1 MIKKS
6 VSEKHEIGHRLKK
19 LRLALSETQQD
30 MANDL
35 NISLSHWS
43 KIEVGAV
50 GLSEGLLYMISHKYG
65 ISRDWILQGG
75 PMPEIRSTIFAENGE
90 DYSDSLD
97 ENVIRQSGDRI
108 RKLRESLGLT
118 RDELAQNIGIKPGT
132 LKQVELQHQR
142 LGFHPA
148 KALVELVKRRQIAL
162 LMQSHEN
169 AVESLMDSA
178 IEETYNIMIGGRA
191 WRAIRE
197 LSEGL
202 DEDELTSLG
211 NFVKGRIKKHI
222 EPIK

>member
-1 MIKKS
+1 
-6 VSEKHEIGHRLKK
+6 
-19 LRLALSETQQD
+19 
-30 MANDL
+30 
-35 NISLSHWS
+35 
-43 KIEVGAV
+43 
-50 GLSEGLLYMISHKYG
+50 
-65 ISRDWILQGG
+65 
-75 PMPEIRSTIFAENGE
+75 
-90 DYSDSLD
+90 
-97 ENVIRQSGDRI
+97 
-108 RKLRESLGLT
+108 
-118 RDELAQNIGIKPGT
+118 
-132 LKQVELQHQR
+132 LQHQR

>member
-1 MIKKS
+1 
-6 VSEKHEIGHRLKK
+6 
-19 LRLALSETQQD
+19 
-30 MANDL
+30 
-35 NISLSHWS
+35 
-43 KIEVGAV
+43 
-50 GLSEGLLYMISHKYG
+50 
-65 ISRDWILQGG
+65 
-75 PMPEIRSTIFAENGE
+75 MPEIRSTIFAENGE

-97 ENVIRQSGDRI
+97 ENIIRQSGDRI